1 MIMPDKIDE
10 KMLAPCGMNCMV
22 CSRHCYHKNPCP
34 GCFSLGASVTGRAF
48 TAPIQEKNCDIRH
61 CAQER
66 ALSELF
72 PSELSEKAALS
83 LCGLFR
89 LSLRSLSE
97 ALEKRFRIRYDIDLS
112 ANNEE
117 IRCAGAAEFLRMQK
131 EEFTC
136 PVCKGVISIQ
146 DEERIAS
153 ARWRNDQPR
162 GSIENGRISEK
173 TDTKKARKAEI
184 RVITSHKKYKKAK
197 EEIPAPVSGH
207 REISSLRSQL

>member
-48 TAPIQEKNCDIRH
+48 TALIQKNCDIRH

-72 PSELSEKAALS
+72 PSELSEKAV
-83 LCGLFR
+83 FR
-89 LSLRSLSE
+89 CAACSDYPCSLSE

-117 IRCAGAAEFLRMQK
+117 IRCAGAEEFLRMQK

-146 DEERIAS
+146 DQEC
-153 ARWRNDQPR
+153 
-162 GSIENGRISEK
+162 SICQM
-173 TDTKKARKAEI
+173 
-184 RVITSHKKYKKAK
+184 AK
-197 EEIPAPVSGH
+197 
-207 REISSLRSQL
+207 